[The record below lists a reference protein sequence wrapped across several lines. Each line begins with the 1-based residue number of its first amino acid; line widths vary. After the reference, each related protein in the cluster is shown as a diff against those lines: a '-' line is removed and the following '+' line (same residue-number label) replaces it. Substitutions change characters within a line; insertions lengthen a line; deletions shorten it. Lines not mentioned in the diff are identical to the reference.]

1 MTATAEPR
9 ATSLPPERRWRLRPR
24 LRKAVL
30 VAHILSVAA
39 WFGVDVVV
47 AVLVV
52 FGMSADPATAGLAY
66 QALGTFVV
74 GPMLTA
80 ALATL
85 ATGLLLGW
93 GTRWGLVRYWWV
105 LVKLVITLVLTV
117 LVVLA
122 LAPMMPGVVV
132 HGEQLAAGAAPTGDV
147 RDLVFPPV
155 VSVTAL
161 SVATVL
167 SVFKPWRRVGRR
179 RRARRT
185 SET

>member
-9 ATSLPPERRWRLRPR
+9 ATSRPPDRRRPLRPR

-30 VAHILSVAA
+30 VAHLLSVAT

-52 FGMSADPATAGLAY
+52 TGMSADPATAGLAY
-66 QALGTFVV
+66 RSLGTFVV

-105 LVKLVITLVLTV
+105 LAKLVITLVLTV
-117 LVVLA
+117 LIVLA
-122 LAPMMPGVVV
+122 LAPMMPEVVV
-132 HGEQLAAGAAPTGDV
+132 HGEQLAAGAAATGDV
-147 RDLVFPPV
+147 GDLVFPPI

-167 SVFKPWRRVGRR
+167 SVFKPWRRIGRGRR
-179 RRARRT
+179 AGRVPEA
-185 SET
+185 

>member
-1 MTATAEPR
+1 MTATAQPR
-9 ATSLPPERRWRLRPR
+9 DTSRPPDRRWRLRPR

-30 VAHILSVAA
+30 VAHILSVAT
-39 WFGVDVVV
+39 WFGVDVVA

-52 FGMSADPATAGLAY
+52 TGMSADPATAGLAY
-66 QALGTFVV
+66 RALGTFVL

-105 LVKLVITLVLTV
+105 LAKLVITLVLTV
-117 LVVLA
+117 LIVLA
-122 LAPMMPGVVV
+122 LAPMMPEVVV
-132 HGEQLAAGAAPTGDV
+132 HGEQLVAGSTATGDV
-147 RDLVFPPV
+147 RDLVFPPI
-155 VSVTAL
+155 VSVAAL

-167 SVFKPWRRVGRR
+167 SVFKPWRRIGRR
-179 RRARRT
+179 RSAGRVPEA
-185 SET
+185 